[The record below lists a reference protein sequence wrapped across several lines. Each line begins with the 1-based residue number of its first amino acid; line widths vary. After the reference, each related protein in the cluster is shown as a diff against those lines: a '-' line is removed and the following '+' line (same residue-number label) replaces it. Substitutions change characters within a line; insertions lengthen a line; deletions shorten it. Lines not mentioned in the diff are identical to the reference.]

1 MNEQEIEETRED
13 STNLEEIELVE
24 VLSQVYK
31 SNGKKIDMTNKRID
45 FDKKALKRLE
55 TMLPIYKEEI
65 GDVNTS
71 ELYSYVVRKAIDSLF
86 ENDFKKKLEEL

>member
-1 MNEQEIEETRED
+1 MVEEKTEETSKSSNISEK
-13 STNLEEIELVE
+13 EELVE
-24 VLSQVYK
+24 VLEEVHK

-65 GDVNTS
+65 GKANTS
-71 ELYSYVVRKAIDSLF
+71 ELYSYVVGKAIDSLF
-86 ENDFKKKLEEL
+86 ESDFKKKLEEL